1 MKLKRICEFIIL
13 SCMVFSTA
21 CTKPVNNVTEEE
33 SSVKET
39 EIELETEGAEEE
51 NKTTEAPILL
61 SYQYDNYV
69 AVLNGDGTS
78 QTIDLVYDEE
88 EELGSV
94 CMDSGFVYFTTNRYD
109 DNNQNTYSIYQI
121 DIDNQQTTKI
131 ISKQLDSGMYYNSLD
146 VENGKISFNRNTYT
160 DDGSSYATV
169 IYEQDESGTYQETIE
184 DEDIYNAILNQ
195 GYDLIYALCTDG
207 ESGYYTIPYCRKTF
221 GTILAWDQE
230 AKDIVVLNEQGEL
243 QQTIDLPKD
252 DAGIQAI
259 DENYILYRT
268 NTEEKWQLIMR
279 DLETQEEMVLT
290 EQPSDVY
297 WNFMYIQ
304 DGFLYYNV
312 TETVN
317 LRMSHYYIYQC
328 NLSNGQTRLLYETE
342 TLPGTGWYYQ
352 PGVSGF
358 FVDNQICYF
367 LGMDETQAAW
377 YHFDASDENAKV
389 TPLNIVSKHF
399 DFTDY
404 GSIVYE
410 TDIAT
415 CPICGVQDHEIYVE
429 KFILNDDY
437 ENAEIIN
444 EQLEQEMQEE
454 LAFVPDEAT
463 MEGEHEWHS
472 DDFFIPETYDRTI
485 GSVQIFGKHYFE
497 VNYNHYIYMGGAH
510 GEPAITHSI
519 FDLDSGKKVSFT
531 DFYTGTEEEFKKIVA
546 DYTTAYWRENK
557 EIFFESS
564 EKNFYQQVYES
575 TTLDRTIKFDTDGI
589 VVEYPPYELGP
600 YAAGYISVA
609 IPYEEL
615 GISF

>member
-1 MKLKRICEFIIL
+1 
-13 SCMVFSTA
+13 MVFSTA

-195 GYDLIYALCTDG
+195 GYDLIYALRTDG

-328 NLSNGQTRLLYETE
+328 NLLNGQTRLLYETE

-367 LGMDETQAAW
+367 L
-377 YHFDASDENAKV
+377 
-389 TPLNIVSKHF
+389 
-399 DFTDY
+399 
-404 GSIVYE
+404 
-410 TDIAT
+410 
-415 CPICGVQDHEIYVE
+415 
-429 KFILNDDY
+429 
-437 ENAEIIN
+437 
-444 EQLEQEMQEE
+444 
-454 LAFVPDEAT
+454 
-463 MEGEHEWHS
+463 
-472 DDFFIPETYDRTI
+472 
-485 GSVQIFGKHYFE
+485 
-497 VNYNHYIYMGGAH
+497 
-510 GEPAITHSI
+510 
-519 FDLDSGKKVSFT
+519 
-531 DFYTGTEEEFKKIVA
+531 
-546 DYTTAYWRENK
+546 
-557 EIFFESS
+557 
-564 EKNFYQQVYES
+564 
-575 TTLDRTIKFDTDGI
+575 
-589 VVEYPPYELGP
+589 
-600 YAAGYISVA
+600 
-609 IPYEEL
+609 
-615 GISF
+615 